1 MLRQVDVGVQDPD
14 AYEEFVERVLYL
26 LRTPGE
32 AVRIGATGRERVRD
46 GFLITRVMRDEM
58 RMLASL

>member
-1 MLRQVDVGVQDPD
+1 MLRQVDVGVQETD

-32 AVRIGATGRERVRD
+32 AVRIGAAGRERVRD
-46 GFLITRVMRDEM
+46 GFLITRVMPEEM
-58 RMLASL
+58 RMLVSL